1 MSDKKHQF
9 RKNNT
14 YFTIS
19 VYVVVTL
26 CVSAI
31 LLKAIWEWASTI
43 ETIKQVITMLTPF
56 LIGIFIA
63 YLMNPLVN
71 VLDRIVFKKVLKIKK
86 DSRRFLGIAVAYIV
100 VLTIVI
106 MCISTIVPEIY
117 QSLVGIYEGVQENYN
132 KLITFLYK
140 MGEKHPNIDLSY
152 ITNIAEKNSSNI
164 IGFIQNSIGTV
175 LPFLYDTSVT
185 IISWTIN
192 IIIAIMVSVYMI
204 IDKKRL
210 LRNFKRLVYAMIKKE
225 RADSF
230 KRLQ

>member
-71 VLDRIVFKKVLKIKK
+71 VLDRIVFKKVFKIKK
-86 DSRRFLGIAVAYIV
+86 DSIRRFLGIAVAYIV

-152 ITNIAEKNSSNI
+152 ITNIISIKKN
-164 IGFIQNSIGTV
+164 F
-175 LPFLYDTSVT
+175 
-185 IISWTIN
+185 
-192 IIIAIMVSVYMI
+192 
-204 IDKKRL
+204 
-210 LRNFKRLVYAMIKKE
+210 NFK
-225 RADSF
+225 
-230 KRLQ
+230 